1 MRNLLAVAMT
11 TLSLATGIHA
21 QSQATQIRANQK
33 KVRMKSSLFLKVDKR
48 RDPNMGRV
56 EIRMYWDNI
65 RSSEIVVNEAG
76 VPLDD

>member
-1 MRNLLAVAMT
+1 MLAVAMT

-48 RDPNMGRV
+48 RDPNMGIV